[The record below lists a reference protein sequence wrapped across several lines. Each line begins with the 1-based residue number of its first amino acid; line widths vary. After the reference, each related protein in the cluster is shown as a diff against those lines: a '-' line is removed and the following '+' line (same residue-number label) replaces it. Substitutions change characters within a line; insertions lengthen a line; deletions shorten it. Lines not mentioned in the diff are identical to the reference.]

1 MSLRRS
7 AVSLVMICSAF
18 FAVMCVFFGGV
29 CHRLLAVQESHP
41 SSRRKEK
48 ASKTERSILALL
60 VCLQPQLSLQTTSQ
74 DLRLN
79 ILINFTYQ
87 K

>member
-7 AVSLVMICSAF
+7 AVSLVMIYFAF
-18 FAVMCVFFGGV
+18 FVVMCVFWRV
-29 CHRLLAVQESHP
+29 CHRLLAVQGSHP

-60 VCLQPQLSLQTTSQ
+60 VCLQPQLPSKLHRKT
-74 DLRLN
+74 
-79 ILINFTYQ
+79 
-87 K
+87 